1 MKSARLFVAMTVT
14 VLFASAPAG
23 AADAEAGKT
32 IFNRCKVCHRL
43 DAGAPGSLGPNLHGL
58 FGRKAGSL
66 EGFNYSEAMKNSSI
80 TWNDETLAKY
90 LGDPRTFIPGNKMA
104 FPGLKNDSDIANVLA
119 YLKDAT
125 K

>member
-1 MKSARLFVAMTVT
+1 MKCIRSFVIAAIAVAFT
-14 VLFASAPAG
+14 AAPAG
-23 AADAEAGKT
+23 AADIEAGKT

-66 EGFNYSEAMKNSSI
+66 DGFNYSEAMKNSGI
-80 TWNDETLAKY
+80 TWDDETLAKY
-90 LGDPRTFIPGNKMA
+90 LGDPKTFIPGNKMA
-104 FPGLKNDSDIANVLA
+104 FPGLKNGNDVANVIA